1 MKGRWITYSVEEFAW
16 IEARKTLPRREL
28 HAMFVARWR
37 RGDVSAAA
45 LASLCKRR
53 GWLTGRTGCFEKGI
67 VPLNKGK
74 PMSPETR
81 AKCAATMFQPGSR
94 SGRADQLYKPIG
106 SERLSKDG
114 YLERKIHDGLPM
126 QSRWRAVHL
135 INWEALHGPIPDGK
149 CLKSRDGN
157 RRNTDP
163 SNWELIDRALLPV
176 LNGGGWGK
184 LSYDEAEPEVK
195 PALMAL
201 AKLRIAGRAISK
213 AGAA

>member
-1 MKGRWITYSVEEFAW
+1 MKGHWIAYAEEELAW

-28 HAMFVARWR
+28 HAMFVARWSR
-37 RGDVSAAA
+37 SDVSFANLKA
-45 LASLCKRR
+45 LCTRK
-53 GWLTGRTGCFEKGI
+53 GWLTGRTGRIEKGT
-67 VPLNKGK
+67 VSHNKGK
-74 PMSPETR
+74 PMSPEIR
-81 AKCAATMFQPGSR
+81 AKCAPTMFQKGNR
-94 SGRADQLYKPIG
+94 TGRANHIYKPIG
-106 SERLSKDG
+106 TERISKDG
-114 YLERKIHDGLPM
+114 YLERKVHDGLPM

-135 INWEALHGPIPDGK
+135 INWEALHGPIPDGM

-157 RRNTDP
+157 RQNTDP
-163 SNWELIDRALLPV
+163 ANWELLDRALLPV

-201 AKLRIAGRAISK
+201 AKLRIAGRAIRK